1 MAVGRGAIVTIFIFF
16 SIFHSSEA
24 FKNPLFVGFYDST
37 CPQAE
42 NIVFD
47 VVFKAII
54 EDSGNAAGLIRLF
67 FHDCFVN
74 GCDASILLDSTP
86 SGEPVEKNSTANGK
100 TLRGLEVIDEIK
112 VNLEAECPG
121 IVSCADILSFAAR
134 EAVVHSGIFNF
145 PYAVPAGRRDGLS
158 SRSAEVTG
166 NLVGPSTP
174 MDEIIQSFT
183 KRGLNIEEM
192 VALLGA
198 HSVGITHCRFVDYR
212 LYNFRPNATKDPIL
226 SDEYAYFLSGQCPPR
241 NSSFPKFLGGDLELG
256 NEVRFDLISPPSVV
270 ENTFYTNLLEGK
282 SLLESDQMLASDPR
296 TRPFVKLMA
305 SDQFLWSR
313 KFARAMIQLGMVDV
327 LTGSKGEIR
336 RNCRAV
342 N

>member
-24 FKNPLFVGFYDST
+24 FKNPLFFGFYHST

-42 NIVFD
+42 KIVFD

-54 EDSGNAAGLIRLF
+54 EDRGNAAGLIRLF

-145 PYAVPAGRRDGLS
+145 PYPVPAGRRDGLS
-158 SRSAEVTG
+158 SRSADVVG
-166 NLVGPSTP
+166 NLFGPSSP
-174 MDEIIQSFT
+174 MDEIIQGFT
-183 KRGLNIEEM
+183 KRGLTIEEM
-192 VALLGA
+192 VVLAGA

-212 LYNFRPNATKDPIL
+212 LYNFRPNATRDPIL
-226 SDEYAYFLSGQCPPR
+226 SDEHAFFISGLCPP
-241 NSSFPKFLGGDLELG
+241 NSTFPTFLGGDLELG
-256 NEVRFDLISPPSVV
+256 NTLRFDLLSPLSV
-270 ENTFYTNLLEGK
+270 ENTFYTNLLKGK

-296 TRPFVKLMA
+296 TRPFVQLMA
-305 SDQFLWSR
+305 LDRLLWSK

-327 LTGSKGEIR
+327 LTGSEGEIR